1 MTRTPK
7 KVLIAGLTAALALT
21 GCGGPAPESAA
32 ADVVAAELVAY
43 EQGYD
48 SEAAADSPE
57 VRPRA
62 VRKLLRKSTL
72 HGEVVVQ
79 GEDGARTIA
88 VQRGEVTAVD
98 GSAFTVRSA
107 DGFET
112 TWTFGD
118 PLRVVQN
125 REKAGRDAVRDG
137 VKVGVGGVRDGS
149 ATTAR
154 LIIVG

>member
-1 MTRTPK
+1 MW
-7 KVLIAGLTAALALT
+7 
-21 GCGGPAPESAA
+21 GPAPEDGGAA

-43 EQGYD
+43 EQGYE
-48 SEAAADSPE
+48 SEAAADSPA

-62 VRKLLRKSTL
+62 VRKLLRRNAL

-79 GEDGARTIA
+79 SPDGPRTIA

-98 GSAFTVRSA
+98 GKGFTVRSA
-107 DGFET
+107 DGFEA

-118 PLRVVQN
+118 PLRIVRD
-125 REKAGRDAVRDG
+125 REKVERDAVRDG
-137 VKVGVGGVRDGS
+137 VKVGVGGVRDDS
-149 ATTAR
+149 AGTAR